1 MVEVPAPPAAGT
13 VAPTA
18 PGTVAPT
25 ARRLVERAV
34 LRDGVYDMLVE
45 MLMAGDLAPGTNLS
59 IDGLARDLG
68 VSPTP
73 VREALVHL
81 EHTGLVSRVAMRG
94 YRVAPPL
101 SEREMND
108 LADARMI
115 IELGALDMALK
126 RRDSL
131 LPLLRVAHQRHVDV
145 VSSLERAKED
155 ADDANRFVNLRHYF
169 QVDWAFHITIIDH
182 AQNEFVHRMADAL
195 GSHVHRLRQTVQ
207 HGLTDSR
214 DAVTEHRR
222 VLDAMES
229 GGDDDVRRAMR
240 AHIDAVRSRS
250 MADVSAKSDGEVR

>member
-1 MVEVPAPPAAGT
+1 MVEVPAPAPTAPGT
-13 VAPTA
+13 IAPTA

-45 MLMAGDLAPGTNLS
+45 MLMAGDLAPGTTLS

-115 IELGALDMALK
+115 IELGALDKALK
-126 RRDSL
+126 QRDSL
-131 LPLLRVAHQRHVDV
+131 LPLLRAAHQRHVDV
-145 VSSLERAKED
+145 VSSLERANE
-155 ADDANRFVNLRHYF
+155 ANRFVNLRHYF
-169 QVDWAFHITIIDH
+169 EVDWAFHITIIDH

-229 GGDDDVRRAMR
+229 GDDDDVRRAMR

-250 MADVSAKSDGEVR
+250 MADVSAKSDGDAR